1 MESFL
6 WYMIII
12 FIPAGIGRKFNVQK
26 TFRRR
31 PGHLLNVL
39 CTFKYV
45 LCLRGYEHGS
55 KHVSEEYICNLS
67 NCSTQFSILTIN
79 GIFDEVN

>member
-6 WYMIII
+6 WYMI
-12 FIPAGIGRKFNVQK
+12 IPAGIGRKFNVQK

-55 KHVSEEYICNLS
+55 KHVSKEYICNLS